1 MKRSIKNYDYEKM
14 FRRLGGLISDR
25 KNTDIEWRTYF
36 YECFFGEK
44 KICFKSISCF
54 SLRYKS
60 FCLQTFH
67 ELSSFEFLINL
78 FLKSFVSVGT
88 CASRRNAKICAP
100 IKINWRIKRWFDDV
114 DFCCSGWLQR
124 NFFLEEI
131 LKYIFACNFRVNFKF

>member
-78 FLKSFVSVGT
+78 FWRVSFRSELVLRVGMQKFVPQLR
-88 CASRRNAKICAP
+88 SIDESK
-100 IKINWRIKRWFDDV
+100 DDLMTLIFV
-114 DFCCSGWLQR
+114 VQASGWLR
-124 NFFLEEI
+124 GNFI
-131 LKYIFACNFRVNFKF
+131 LKHISIIKFFVTLVF